1 MVGGSITRLAKMM
14 LQARVIA
21 RTRIFQTSKFI
32 FANTTSSHH
41 NTVFPLVYCYPR
53 HFLSV
58 KHNLEIERGRIRSA
72 SKALSTKC
80 SLLRVVLPPPPQLL
94 FRPSVLH
101 LPFSEVPTLKQTL
114 TLTLTLTLFATR
126 YCTNLEANPNR
137 FTSDDCRIG
146 CCYEPTCTAWSSSG
160 KSCSWGDNTTVCSP
174 DVGGPARIRGP
185 ARARALGDIPAVLV
199 VAGGHRPGFQPV
211 KYDYS
216 FGTSS
221 FDDSQWQLVD
231 VPHDARTP
239 LSHTHAVTGSAAPS
253 HQCASLAGQQQATR
267 CMLTCAIPV

>member
-32 FANTTSSHH
+32 FANLRKASVSCSAPPPPLHH

-114 TLTLTLTLFATR
+114 TLPLTL
-126 YCTNLEANPNR
+126 
-137 FTSDDCRIG
+137 
-146 CCYEPTCTAWSSSG
+146 
-160 KSCSWGDNTTVCSP
+160 NTFCHQ
-174 DVGGPARIRGP
+174 I
-185 ARARALGDIPAVLV
+185 LY
-199 VAGGHRPGFQPV
+199 QP
-211 KYDYS
+211 
-216 FGTSS
+216 
-221 FDDSQWQLVD
+221 
-231 VPHDARTP
+231 
-239 LSHTHAVTGSAAPS
+239 
-253 HQCASLAGQQQATR
+253 
-267 CMLTCAIPV
+267 